1 MVREALLTSVTC
13 TRPPVSCQTSHEST
27 VPNASLPSAAFARAP
42 GTLSRIHA
50 ILVPEKY
57 ASITSPVRCRTR
69 SSNPPAFSVSH
80 RSAVRRSCHTIALQI
95 GTPVVRSQTTV
106 VSRWL
111 VMPIAATSPAPA

>member
-95 GTPVVRSQTTV
+95 GSPVVRSQTTV